1 MTESSPIIFKTSPY
15 ISLFLQDFLSGERF
29 EKVPSLHVKLQIY
42 INCYIMKLHIFAKL
56 CFQSKK
62 GLIKEISSPF

>member
-15 ISLFLQDFLSGERF
+15 ISLFLQDFLSGEYF
-29 EKVPSLHVKLQIY
+29 EKVPSFQEKHHFY
-42 INCYIMKLHIFAKL
+42 FNYYIMKLHIFAKL

-62 GLIKEISSPF
+62 GLFREISRPF